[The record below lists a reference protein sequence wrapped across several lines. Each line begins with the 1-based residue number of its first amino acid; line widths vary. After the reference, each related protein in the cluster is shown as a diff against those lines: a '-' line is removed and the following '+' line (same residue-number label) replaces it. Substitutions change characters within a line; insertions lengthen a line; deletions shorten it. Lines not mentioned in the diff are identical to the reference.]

1 MTDDGLRA
9 TKEFPKESASKERRK
24 FLKKAGKVAVTAP
37 AIALLLSAKNMPTQA
52 QQAPS
57 GTNNVV
63 IESDRRLKQHVK
75 QVGALPNGLPLY
87 SFQYIWG
94 GATFV
99 GVMAQDVQRV
109 MPAAVTTG
117 PDGFYRVDYGMLG
130 TRMVTLA
137 QWRERYPIAA

>member
-1 MTDDGLRA
+1 M
-9 TKEFPKESASKERRK
+9 
-24 FLKKAGKVAVTAP
+24 P
-37 AIALLLSAKNMPTQA
+37 AQA
-52 QQAPS
+52 QSAPS
-57 GTNNVV
+57 GTDN
-63 IESDRRLKQHVK
+63 IIIRSSDRRLKQHVE

-94 GATFV
+94 GPTFV

-109 MPAAVTTG
+109 MPDAVTTG